1 MKIKKN
7 YQRPLTAIYA
17 MEPERIASGSVVS
30 DIPLDTVND
39 ESQTMP
45 MTGEEILPGN
55 ALSRMINILG
65 N

>member
-1 MKIKKN
+1 MRQHQTYIIIG
-7 YQRPLTAIYA
+7 YIWRTEVLDG
-17 MEPERIASGSVVS
+17 SGSVVS

-45 MTGEEILPGN
+45 MPGEEILPGN

>member
-1 MKIKKN
+1 MKKN
-7 YQRPLTAIYA
+7 YQAPLTTLYE

-45 MTGEEILPGN
+45 MPGEEILPGN
-55 ALSRMINILG
+55 ALSRMMNILG

>member
-1 MKIKKN
+1 MKKN
-7 YQRPLTAIYA
+7 YQTPLTAIYA

-55 ALSRMINILG
+55 AL
-65 N
+65 

>member
-1 MKIKKN
+1 MKKN
-7 YQRPLTAIYA
+7 YQTPQTAIYA

-45 MTGEEILPGN
+45 MPGEEILPGN
-55 ALSRMINILG
+55 ALSRMMNILG